1 MNTLEDDIRAVL
13 HSQADAMQVPE
24 PRLAR
29 SLTLIRLTPQQHPRR
44 RWMLAAAAVLLVV
57 VAAVVFVQRGSHKPA
72 VVTTTTP
79 PTTPPDTTTPDV
91 ASTTIANGWLAF
103 AEEES
108 GLGDVDIYLVR
119 EGSPARRI
127 AGSDVDAT
135 DQVCPAF
142 SPDGT
147 RLAYGQADVTDD
159 GGVQNAGLVIA
170 DLTADGVV
178 SATTTIALDADQRAT
193 ADGMFRPP
201 CPIWSADGRRLAFGA
216 GTYQPHIHRAS
227 VDEVWVADTE
237 TDDIRQLPGLSMVT
251 DFEWAADGTQLYIAD
266 GGAINVYS
274 VATDETPSSPTAAGA
289 RATSPCHPTVR
300 ASPFKASAPMRHR
313 SSCDARKP
321 RPTSG

>member
-170 DLTADGVV
+170 DLTADGFV

-193 ADGMFRPP
+193 ADGMFRPS
-201 CPIWSADGRRLAFGA
+201 CPIWSADGRRLASGA

-237 TDDIRQLPGLSMVT
+237 TDDIRQLPGLSTVT

-274 VATDETPSSPTAAGA
+274 VATDETRELADSSWGAGY
-289 RATSPCHPTVR
+289 SPCHPTVR